1 MIKIK
6 KVLTY
11 VLSVSLMFSILGCS
25 SKEDNKINYN
35 DLKKQGYEIIYT
47 NGYKENEDIVQ
58 IYITGKKTTPRFTY
72 EQKNDKFYYSDSAIE
87 NKAINVET
95 ENFDGEK
102 VSNSVKSKIIES
114 LDSNLE
120 KINTNKDTL
129 KKLLKKLIINKKT
142 RKKYVDTYNNELSPT
157 QVKNNSIYG
166 SEGIKNSSFTPK
178 GSSNALLDFMK
189 SIENQGVVLINP
201 TRNGDWVNVDL
212 KINGVSTDN
221 VSIKYF
227 VKDQRIYIAKVV
239 VSNIEL
245 FDSEETRLVY
255 QAICKA
261 INSSLSNEEIN
272 NCLSKLNSDGQS
284 IIYNDTLFERDDIY
298 STLTVA
304 Y

>member
-1 MIKIK
+1 MAE
-6 KVLTY
+6 L
-11 VLSVSLMFSILGCS
+11 
-25 SKEDNKINYN
+25 
-35 DLKKQGYEIIYT
+35 
-47 NGYKENEDIVQ
+47 
-58 IYITGKKTTPRFTY
+58 
-72 EQKNDKFYYSDSAIE
+72 
-87 NKAINVET
+87 
-95 ENFDGEK
+95 
-102 VSNSVKSKIIES
+102 
-114 LDSNLE
+114 
-120 KINTNKDTL
+120 
-129 KKLLKKLIINKKT
+129 KKT

-201 TRNGDWVNVDL
+201 TRIGDWVNVDL

>member
-58 IYITGKKTTPRFTY
+58 IYITGKKT
-72 EQKNDKFYYSDSAIE
+72 
-87 NKAINVET
+87 
-95 ENFDGEK
+95 
-102 VSNSVKSKIIES
+102 
-114 LDSNLE
+114 
-120 KINTNKDTL
+120 
-129 KKLLKKLIINKKT
+129 

-201 TRNGDWVNVDL
+201 TRIGDWVNVDL